1 MSPRPIDDTVALPR
15 RYLTSPQV
23 CARYSIS
30 DVGLWRWLKDPE
42 LKFPQ
47 PTLRVRDR
55 RYWLEDDLL
64 NWERSMIPHGD
75 RCEAE
80 PA

>member
-1 MSPRPIDDTVALPR
+1 MLPHPTDNATAPSR
-15 RYLTSPQV
+15 RYLTGPQV

-75 RCEAE
+75 RRVAE

>member
-1 MSPRPIDDTVALPR
+1 MSPHPTDDATAR
-15 RYLTSPQV
+15 RYLTGPQV

-47 PTLRVRDR
+47 PALRVRDR
-55 RYWLEDDLL
+55 RYWLEDDLF